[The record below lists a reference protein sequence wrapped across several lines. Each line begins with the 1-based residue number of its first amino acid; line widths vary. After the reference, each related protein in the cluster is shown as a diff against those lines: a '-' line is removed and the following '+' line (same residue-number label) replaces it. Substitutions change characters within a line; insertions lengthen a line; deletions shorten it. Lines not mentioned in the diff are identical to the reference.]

1 MSNPRSQKS
10 QKNSEGYLGRTK
22 WQNGKAHSST
32 ALKFDYVGSSPDMIG
47 TAGQQGGYPQH
58 PEVSSQHL
66 GRRMSGEVWGRCRS
80 GCLQDVGV
88 SWQRTEMGYSS
99 LVSWLGL
106 YQQLIHRE

>member
-1 MSNPRSQKS
+1 MSNPRGQKS

-32 ALKFDYVGSSPDMIG
+32 ALKFDYVDSSPDMIG

-80 GCLQDVGV
+80 GGQPAEDGDGV
-88 SWQRTEMGYSS
+88 QR

-106 YQQLIHRE
+106 YQQLIHRK